1 MIRIINQTVELGAVD
16 LKRAND
22 GLAKLRARR
31 DLGFLDLPNRQNL
44 WSACR
49 ERATVVSD
57 KFSGKLAVLG
67 IGGSS
72 LGGRALMDA
81 FANTRVVFFEN
92 VDARDFWARLEA
104 LGDLKDVHF
113 VIISK
118 SGNTIETLGQASFV
132 AQRLEECGLK
142 LHDRAT
148 VITEQKS
155 NPLYDWAKSNG
166 VPMLEIPLDVG
177 GRFSVLSPV
186 GMFPA
191 AVAGLDIEQIREGAR
206 WALKQDELVSM
217 LMAQSLKSF
226 ERGEFITLFWVYC
239 NRLWTWGLWVQQLW
253 AESLAKKTTREGK
266 VGPRVSTPMPL
277 IGANDQHSVLQ
288 QVAEGARDKFIW
300 FLRLRESETAGPN
313 LKKSLFA
320 PQGYLE
326 GKGLGALLSAEAQAT
341 SKALQQSQV
350 QSLTLEV
357 ERLDERTLGA
367 LLMLLEVVVGAMGE
381 TLDINA
387 FDQPGVEL
395 GKRLA
400 LEILK

>member
-1 MIRIINQTVELGAVD
+1 
-16 LKRAND
+16 D

-44 WSACR
+44 WTASR
-49 ERATVVSD
+49 ERSAQVAGT
-57 KFSGKLAVLG
+57 LAVLG

-81 FANTRVVFFEN
+81 FASKRVVFFEN
-92 VDARDFWARLEA
+92 VDAKDFWARLEA
-104 LGDLKDVHF
+104 LGELKNVHWAI
-113 VIISK
+113 VSK

-132 AQRLEECGLK
+132 SQRLEEQGLK
-142 LHDRAT
+142 LKDRAT
-148 VITEQKS
+148 VITELRS
-155 NPLYDWAKSNG
+155 NPLHDWAKANG
-166 VPMLEIPLDVG
+166 VPVLEIPLDVG

-191 AVAGLDIEQIREGAR
+191 AAAGLDIEKIREGAL
-206 WALKQDELVSM
+206 WALKQDELIGR
-217 LMAQSLKSF
+217 LMAHSLKSF

-253 AESLAKKTTREGK
+253 AESLAKKTTRKGAAA
-266 VGPRVSTPMPL
+266 PRVSTPIPL

-300 FLRLRESETAGPN
+300 FLRSRESETAGPS
-313 LKKSLFA
+313 LKRSLFA

-341 SKALQQSQV
+341 AKALQQNQV

-357 ERLDERTLGA
+357 ERVDERTLGA